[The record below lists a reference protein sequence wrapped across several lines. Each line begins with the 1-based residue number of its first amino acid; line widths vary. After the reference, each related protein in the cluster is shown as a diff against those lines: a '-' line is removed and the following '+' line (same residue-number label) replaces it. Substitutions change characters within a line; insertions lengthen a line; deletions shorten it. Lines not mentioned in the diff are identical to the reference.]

1 MSSMKL
7 STLFIFLTV
16 TVISFSQKKVEWL
29 FNYNSSAKSIEMK
42 AVLADGWHLYSQ
54 YIANDIG
61 PVPTTFV
68 FEPSSSFK
76 LIGKVDEPK
85 PIQEY
90 DENFE
95 ALLDYFEDEVVFN
108 QRVSYKKN
116 TTLHGAVTYM
126 ACNATQCLPPVDE
139 KFTIELTT
147 E

>member
-1 MSSMKL
+1 MKF
-7 STLFIFLTV
+7 SVLFIFLHV
-16 TVISFSQKKVEWL
+16 TLISFSQKKVEWTYS
-29 FNYNSSAKSIEMK
+29 FNSITKVIEMK
-42 AVLADGWHLYSQ
+42 ADMADGWHLYSQ
-54 YIANDIG
+54 HVANDIG
-61 PVPTTFV
+61 PVPTTFE
-68 FEPSSSFK
+68 FEPSSTFK

-95 ALLDYFEDEVVFN
+95 ALLDYFEDEVIFS
-108 QRVSYKKN
+108 QRISFKKN
-116 TTLHGAVTYM
+116 TTLRGTVTYM

>member
-1 MSSMKL
+1 MSAMKFSVFSIYL
-7 STLFIFLTV
+7 LFCV
-16 TVISFSQKKVEWL
+16 ASFSQKKVDWS
-29 FNYNSSAKSIEMK
+29 FNYNSNAKVIEMK
-42 AVLADGWHLYSQ
+42 ADLADGWHLYSQ
-54 YIANDIG
+54 HVANDIG

-68 FEPSSSFK
+68 FETNSSFK

-95 ALLDYFEDEVVFN
+95 ALLDYFEGEVIFS
-108 QRVSYKKN
+108 QRISFKKD
-116 TTLHGAVTYM
+116 TVLQGTVTYM

>member
-1 MSSMKL
+1 MKF
-7 STLFIFLTV
+7 STFFTFLIFTS
-16 TVISFSQKKVEWL
+16 ISFSQEKVEWTY
-29 FNYNSSAKSIEMK
+29 NYNPSSKVIELK
-42 AVLADGWHLYSQ
+42 ADLADGWHLYSQ
-54 YIANDIG
+54 HIANDVG

-68 FEPSSSFK
+68 FESSSSFK

-85 PIQEY
+85 PIREY

-95 ALLDYFEDEVVFN
+95 ALLEYFEGEVIFS
-108 QRVSYKKN
+108 QRIAFKKN
-116 TTLHGAVTYM
+116 ITLQGTVTYM